1 MPNRGAQHTRS
12 YADDSP
18 SGPQPDGAQPDG
30 AQPDGAQPDGA
41 ETGRSARKRHAIMAA
56 ATTLFLR
63 DGYRNTSMDQI
74 AADAAVSKQTVYKQ
88 FADKEQLFRDIV
100 LGVTGNSEAIIT
112 EMTSAL
118 RSADVASLAELR
130 TVLTDLAC
138 RYIDGVLQPHV
149 LALRRL
155 IIAEAERFP
164 DLARTYF
171 EQAPA
176 RAIELIADALRIY
189 TERSLL
195 TVGDPRLA
203 AAYFAYLV
211 LAIPQDKAQF
221 YPGERPS
228 PAERDRLAGE
238 AVRIFLA
245 AYAAGLADPNS
256 TAPLD
261 GLGAVLFGSS
271 PD

>member
-1 MPNRGAQHTRS
+1 MPSRAVERPGADASDASLRPLP
-12 YADDSP
+12 ADSVRAALD
-18 SGPQPDGAQPDG
+18 A
-30 AQPDGAQPDGA
+30 A
-41 ETGRSARKRHAIMAA
+41 ETGRSARKRRAIMQA

-63 DGYRNTSMDQI
+63 DGYRNTSMDQV

-112 EMTSAL
+112 DMTSVL
-118 RSADVASLAELR
+118 RATDVTSPAELQA
-130 TVLTDLAC
+130 VLTDLAR

-176 RAIELIADALRIY
+176 RAIEVVANVLRTYVERGLLAAD
-189 TERSLL
+189 
-195 TVGDPRLA
+195 DPRVA
-203 AAYFAYLV
+203 ASYFAYLA
-211 LAIPQDKAQF
+211 LAIPQDRAQF

-228 PAERDRLAGE
+228 AAERDQLASE

-245 AYAAGLADPNS
+245 AYTPR
-256 TAPLD
+256 
-261 GLGAVLFGSS
+261 
-271 PD
+271 